1 MTRKFLRGGLLLAAV
16 LSFSGCA
23 SMAPKYSKP
32 EAPVPTTWPAGPAY
46 KGTSP
51 NGVVLSDLAWKDF
64 FVDGNLRKIID
75 LALANNRDL
84 RTAALNIERAQ
95 ALYQVQRSG
104 QFPAVNGVASYQAQ
118 RTPGSLTNSGNAV
131 TSQVWTLGLGV
142 SSYELDFFGRIQSL
156 KDQALDQ
163 YLSTEQARRAVQISL
178 VAEVANDYLNYAADK
193 ERLKIAQETL
203 VAQVDSYKITK
214 SRFDLGV
221 ATGLDLARAA
231 TTVESARVDVARY
244 TGQIATDLNALQLVV
259 GAPVAPELLPPGLNE
274 VTVLKEISAGVPSEV
289 LTRRPDILAA
299 ENVLKGANANIGAAR
314 AAFFPRITL
323 TGTGGLASDSLSGLF
338 TGGAGAWQFLPQIS
352 VPIFNAGLNKANL
365 KIAEVDRD
373 ISVNQYERTIQVAFR
388 EVSDALAQYGTI
400 GDQLTAQ
407 QALVNSSTVSY
418 QLSETR
424 YQGGV
429 DNYLSVLDAERSMYS
444 AEQGLVSL
452 RLSRLSNLVT
462 LYKVLGGGA

>member
-1 MTRKFLRGGLLLAAV
+1 MNRNFLRGGLLLAAV

-23 SMAPKYSKP
+23 SMAPKYNRP
-32 EAPVPTTWPAGPAY
+32 EAPVPAAWPTGTAY

-51 NGVVLSDLAWKDF
+51 NGVILSDLAWKDF

-118 RTPGSLTNSGNAV
+118 RTPGSLTSSGNAV
-131 TSQVWTLGLGV
+131 TSQVWTLGVGV

-156 KDQALDQ
+156 KDQALEQ
-163 YLSTEQARRAVQISL
+163 YLATEQARRAVQISL

-259 GAPVAPELLPPGLNE
+259 GAPVAPELLPAGLSE

-289 LTRRPDILAA
+289 LTRRPDILQA
-299 ENVLKGANANIGAAR
+299 ENLLQGANANIGAAR

-323 TGTGGLASDSLSGLF
+323 TGQGGLASDSLTGLF
-338 TGGAGAWQFLPQIS
+338 TGGAGAWQFLPQVT

-373 ISVNQYERTIQVAFR
+373 ISVNQYQRTIQVAFR

-407 QALVNSSTVSY
+407 QALVNSSTDSY
-418 QLSETR
+418 RLSETR